1 MRKHSNRGVNMEL
14 QYFKTDRNGTKYYYD
29 WTCPR
34 CGGAG
39 FSDRWCFTGRV
50 CYECGGTGKR
60 STPKIIKE
68 YTPEYKIKLDEKR
81 KAKSRAN
88 EPTAEERAEAARRH
102 EEAKARAKVREFEQF
117 GCGKN
122 GKGFVYI
129 GKTYKYKD
137 AFRNAGGRWFN
148 LYQLWVT
155 PVFVEV
161 DVSIRVVEI
170 DIDELLEYSNG
181 CYNNY
186 KVHRFLDD
194 LR

>member
-1 MRKHSNRGVNMEL
+1 MKLE
-14 QYFKTDRNGTKYYYD
+14 YFKTDRNGTKYYYD

-39 FSDRWCFTGRV
+39 YSDRWCFTGRT

-60 STPKIIKE
+60 STPKIVKE
-68 YTPEYKIKLDEKR
+68 YTPEYQAKLDERR
-81 KAKSRAN
+81 KAKLKVK
-88 EPTAEERAEAARRH
+88 EPTAEEKAAILKAH
-102 EEAKARAKVREFEQF
+102 EETKARARAFEFKQF
-117 GCGKN
+117 GCGKD

-137 AFRNAGGRWFN
+137 DFRRVGGRWFN

-155 PVFVEV
+155 PVLVEV
-161 DVSIRVVEI
+161 DNSIRVVEI
-170 DIDELLEYSNG
+170 DISELLEYSNG
-181 CYNNY
+181 CYHNH
-186 KVHRFLDD
+186 KVHRLLDD